1 MQNIKESLES
11 KLMVLYYYPNS
22 GLGQIQNKLFW
33 NLQLEFS
40 QTHSFMYDSIL
51 RRRLKMEIHEAH

>member
-11 KLMVLYYYPNS
+11 KLMVLYYPNS
-22 GLGQIQNKLFW
+22 GLEHIHNKLFW